1 MTDFIPDCK
10 VFIVGGTTTVLY
22 SWIKLDDTHYY
33 TVLLLLLLLLLLY
46 EL

>member
-1 MTDFIPDCK
+1 MITDITGIPNCK

-22 SWIKLDDTHYY
+22 SWIKLDVTHYY
-33 TVLLLLLLLLLLY
+33 TVLLLLLY